1 MMMMMMMM
9 PMNGN
14 VIEADDIMM
23 KMMMMTWGQRV
34 QTMEGGKEKEGE
46 KALEKWNFHSDSA
59 AQSFRQ
65 S

>member
-1 MMMMMMMM
+1 
-9 PMNGN
+9 
-14 VIEADDIMM
+14 
-23 KMMMMTWGQRV
+23 
-34 QTMEGGKEKEGE
+34 MEGENVKEGGKGKEKEGV